1 LVFLSR
7 GGLTNADIYYIMGYI
22 SNTPRK
28 GKIML
33 KYSPANAKT
42 EALKQVDELK
52 PFLADKRKIYSLDL
66 LSGYT
71 CPFAKACL
79 SKAVTQPNGKRK
91 IQDGVDNEFRCF
103 SASQEVQYN
112 GVYNLRKHNM
122 DTLRRLH
129 LNDMIH
135 ELNQAMPKNLGIC
148 RIHVAGDFFTP
159 DYMFAWINMAMMHTD
174 RLFYAYTKSLTY
186 WLKYQEWIDQLDN
199 FVLTASY
206 GGRNDDMI
214 EEHNLRSAK
223 VVFSEAEAYE
233 LDIDHD
239 DSHAARPS
247 LKNQDFALLIHGTQP
262 KGTEAAE
269 ALKELKGKGSYSKNK
284 KPELTYGE

>member
-1 LVFLSR
+1 
-7 GGLTNADIYYIMGYI
+7 
-22 SNTPRK
+22 
-28 GKIML
+28 ML
-33 KYSPANAKT
+33 KFSNANAKT

-79 SKAVTQPNGKRK
+79 SKAVTQPDGKRK

-103 SASQEVQYN
+103 SASQEVQYTN
-112 GVYNLRKHNM
+112 VYNSRKHNM

-135 ELNQAMPKNLGIC
+135 ELNQSMPKNLGIC
-148 RIHVAGDFFTP
+148 RIHVAGDFFT
-159 DYMFAWINMAMMHTD
+159 
-174 RLFYAYTKSLTY
+174 KSLTY
-186 WLKYQEWIDQLDN
+186 WLKYREWIEQLDN

-206 GGRNDDMI
+206 GGRNDELI
-214 EEHNLRSAK
+214 EAENLRSAK

-247 LKNQDFALLIHGTQP
+247 LKDQDFALLIHGTQP

-269 ALKELKGKGSYSKNK
+269 ALKELKGKGSYSRK
-284 KPELTYGE
+284 KKLTLEKSMV